1 MDRLEQEL
9 VAFGRELP
17 WPPTPDLAARVQR
30 AIVSDSR
37 ARASNVRAFTPSR
50 LWPTPRLAAALTAV
64 LVLALAATA
73 AIPPARSAVLRWL
86 GITGVSVTPVKR
98 LPPAP
103 TQAPLHLGKPT
114 TLAGAQRSTPFR
126 ILLPRALGEPDQV
139 LVRGTGASRAV
150 TLVYRPRSELRRL
163 RGLSNVGA
171 LLTEFRGVS
180 TPFIEK
186 MVAEASSVRRTNVGA
201 GTGWWLVNPHVVVVQ
216 YGHLGRGRVVAE
228 PLRLVRGRVLIWER
242 GELALRLES
251 ELPLPVAGRVAR
263 SLR

>member
-9 VAFGRELP
+9 IAFGRELP
-17 WPPTPDLAARVQR
+17 WPPTPDLVARVQH
-30 AIVSDSR
+30 AIRSD
-37 ARASNVRAFTPSR
+37 VRAGSPGR
-50 LWPTPRLAAALTAV
+50 VWWARWLAPGLAALLA
-64 LVLALAATA
+64 LALAATA
-73 AIPPARSAVLRWL
+73 AIPAARSAVLRWL
-86 GITGVSVTPVKR
+86 GITGVSVTQVKQ
-98 LPPAP
+98 LPPARA
-103 TQAPLHLGKPT
+103 QGPLHLGNPT
-114 TLAGAQRSTPFR
+114 SLAAAQRSTPFR
-126 ILLPRALGEPDQV
+126 ILVPRALGEPDQV

-163 RGLSNVGA
+163 PGVSSVGA
-171 LLTEFRGVS
+171 LLTEFRGAS

-186 MVAEASSVRRTNVGA
+186 MVAEASSVRRTNVGG

-251 ELPLPVAGRVAR
+251 ELALPDARRVGR